1 MVERKKMK
9 RPVVTIVFF
18 LSFYNNTNVVPI
30 SVQRVGGGTAYRM
43 EARYHR
49 LNKGDAT
56 ISDDAIPICRSTMGR
71 YSAIHVVIIVS
82 C

>member
-1 MVERKKMK
+1 MIERKKMK

-30 SVQRVGGGTAYRM
+30 RVGGGMTYRM
-43 EARYHR
+43 RARYHR
-49 LNKGDAT
+49 LNKGHAT
-56 ISDDAIPICRSTMGR
+56 IGDDAIPICRSTMGR